1 MNGNGKLVRRIL
13 FYIVV
18 VIVTMYFLYPLYILF
33 LMAFTPVQYT
43 LGALR
48 PPLIPP
54 ALTLSYLYTAFQSTD
69 LIDPLIISLET
80 AFIVGAIALA
90 IGIPAAYGLTRLS
103 RRLSNGVSTLLYVT
117 NMMPALAIAIPI
129 SVEFID
135 VGKYIPG
142 GLFDTPL
149 GLALTQELVVLPLTI
164 FILVGAFESLPKDLE
179 AQARVDGA
187 SMLRTLYLLLV
198 PLAKA
203 GVAAA
208 FLLAWIMSWDEFTY
222 AALLVPINPT
232 LPLVIYLN
240 ITRGNILASS
250 AFALIVTVPVLILAL
265 FLQRFLRGELLTAG
279 LTG

>member
-1 MNGNGKLVRRIL
+1 MNGKLVRRIL